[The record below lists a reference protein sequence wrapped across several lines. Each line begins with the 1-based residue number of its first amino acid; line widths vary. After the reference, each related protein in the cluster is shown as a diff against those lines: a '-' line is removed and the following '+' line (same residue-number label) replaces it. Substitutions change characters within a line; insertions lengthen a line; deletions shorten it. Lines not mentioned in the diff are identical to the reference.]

1 MDRFSF
7 LDCKALPIFWPFD
20 FCGSA
25 LPQQN
30 SVMSFFFLNLG
41 DWICWNSLNAIMQH
55 SVPCTTI
62 PHDWVWIWQHTSAA
76 LRFLSNVHAHLVIAH
91 VCSLPQQRLAR
102 TETQLTAPPK
112 QKNGSKE
119 KHPVLSTRVT
129 KHSVQTPKLP
139 VRECDVRV
147 KVVSTE
153 VSTQSM
159 DASTEELGRN
169 ADEQLT
175 RPNGASFPLCSSYL
189 FRIQE
194 GADCLFCEC
203 AAHCRTN

>member
-1 MDRFSF
+1 MLCLSKTAW
-7 LDCKALPIFWPFD
+7 CH
-20 FCGSA
+20 
-25 LPQQN
+25 
-30 SVMSFFFLNLG
+30 FFLNLR

-55 SVPCTTI
+55 SMPCTTI

-76 LRFLSNVHAHLVIAH
+76 LRFLSNVHAHLAIAH

-147 KVVSTE
+147 KVVSNFPHSQWTPLLKSWAE
-153 VSTQSM
+153 MLMNYSQDRTAQVFRYGLVTCSEFKKVQTVYFVS
-159 DASTEELGRN
+159 A
-169 ADEQLT
+169 
-175 RPNGASFPLCSSYL
+175 RPTVALINMTTLKA
-189 FRIQE
+189 Q
-194 GADCLFCEC
+194 
-203 AAHCRTN
+203 